1 MTNKKVEDFQDP
13 EKAKE
18 TGNELPDVTIRK
30 ELYAKDQQILKRE
43 EEIRILKE
51 QLGKK
56 TTGSVVTDTVPDMN
70 AVESLKAQVEFLTRQ
85 MTGLAPM
92 GNKLMFREPTPA
104 DLVPEGEEVTFVAR
118 SVLYVVAS
126 YRDYRGIE
134 KLPPHKLIVF
144 QYAASDIRKEGSED
158 KILNFSQ
165 YTTNLKTEI
174 DFLRG
179 HPFYG
184 ITFGENTD
192 EMANED
198 VYEIQYKTRAATMLA
213 TMSPESIYQR
223 AEIYKIPNWRQRS
236 AEQLRSLI
244 VVEMS
249 KEFRRE
255 YEAQQKE
262 LVQRQALR
270 QMAKKDKEE

>member
-1 MTNKKVEDFQDP
+1 MGNKKVEDPQDP
-13 EKAKE
+13 EKAKG
-18 TGNELPDVTIRK
+18 TGNESDVTIRK
-30 ELYAKDQQILKRE
+30 ELYAKDQELLKKE
-43 EEIRILKE
+43 EEIRLLREKLE
-51 QLGKK
+51 K
-56 TTGSVVTDTVPDMN
+56 TPAPAVTDSIPDIN
-70 AVESLKAQVEFLTRQ
+70 DLKSLKAQVEFLTKQVGGRDVNG
-85 MTGLAPM
+85 TGRIV
-92 GNKLMFREPTPA
+92 FREPIPA
-104 DLVPEGEEVTFVAR
+104 DLVPDGEEVTFVAR
-118 SVLYVVAS
+118 SVIYVVAS

-165 YTTNLKTEI
+165 YTTNLRTEI
-174 DFLRG
+174 EFLRG

-262 LVQRQALR
+262 LIQRQALR

>member
-1 MTNKKVEDFQDP
+1 MANKKVEDPQDP
-13 EKAKE
+13 EKAKG
-18 TGNELPDVTIRK
+18 TGNESSDVTIRK
-30 ELYAKDQQILKRE
+30 ELYVKDQELLKKE
-43 EEIRILKE
+43 EEIRLLKE
-51 QLGKK
+51 KLEKAP
-56 TTGSVVTDTVPDMN
+56 SPVVTDVVPDNN
-70 AVESLKAQVEFLTRQ
+70 AVESLKSQVEFLTRQ
-85 MTGLAPM
+85 MTGLAP
-92 GNKLMFREPTPA
+92 NAAKLMFREPTPA
-104 DLVPEGEEVTFVAR
+104 DLVPDGEEVTFVAR

-165 YTTNLKTEI
+165 YTTNLRTEI
-174 DFLRG
+174 EFLRG

-184 ITFGENTD
+184 ITFGENTN

-223 AEIYKIPNWRQRS
+223 AEVYKIPNWRQKS
-236 AEQLRSLI
+236 AEQLRGLI

>member
-1 MTNKKVEDFQDP
+1 MGNKKVEDPQDP
-13 EKAKE
+13 EKAKG
-18 TGNELPDVTIRK
+18 TGNESDVTIRK
-30 ELYAKDQQILKRE
+30 ELYAKDQELLKKE
-43 EEIRILKE
+43 EEIRLLREKLE
-51 QLGKK
+51 K
-56 TTGSVVTDTVPDMN
+56 TPAPVVTDSIPDIN
-70 AVESLKAQVEFLTRQ
+70 DLKSLKAQVEFLTKQVGGRDVNG
-85 MTGLAPM
+85 TGRIV
-92 GNKLMFREPTPA
+92 FREPTPA
-104 DLVPEGEEVTFVAR
+104 DLVSDGEEVTFVAR

-165 YTTNLKTEI
+165 YTTNLRTEI
-174 DFLRG
+174 EFLRG

-184 ITFGENTD
+184 ITFGENTN

-223 AEIYKIPNWRQRS
+223 AEIYKIPNWRQKS
-236 AEQLRSLI
+236 AEQLRGLI